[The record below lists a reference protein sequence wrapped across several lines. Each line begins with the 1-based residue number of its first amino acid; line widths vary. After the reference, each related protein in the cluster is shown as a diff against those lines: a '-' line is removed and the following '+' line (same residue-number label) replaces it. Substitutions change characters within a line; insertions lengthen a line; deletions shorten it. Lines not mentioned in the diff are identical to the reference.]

1 MNTTAYK
8 NTALT
13 KALSN
18 WLVDMPRWG
27 YTQQDELSELLSTH
41 ARALDKT
48 RPPKD
53 VLRHPVQLQALLD
66 AGLKLDSIELADG
79 ETLRWKALLENAPLE
94 VHAVLTAHGYPE
106 LAEDTFTSKAKQL
119 VEANLFHSLRY
130 TAHALPAPFQKV
142 SSEGAALLT
151 RFVVWAWE
159 QGKHAG
165 RPELLRVL
173 VDEGV
178 SKEFLLSP
186 LVMGGLK
193 AERLEAYRKVINQ
206 VVEAS
211 LTDRLPEAR
220 GSGRP
225 RL

>member
-1 MNTTAYK
+1 MTAPVYK

-13 KALSN
+13 KAIAR

-27 YTQQDELSELLSTH
+27 HTQQDELSELLKDH
-41 ARALDKT
+41 ARAVART
-48 RPPKD
+48 RLPKE
-53 VLRHPVQLQALLD
+53 VLRHPIQLQALLD
-66 AGLKLDSIELADG
+66 SGLSLDSIELEANQ
-79 ETLRWKALLENAPLE
+79 TLRWKALMENAPLE
-94 VHAVLTAHGYPE
+94 VHALLTTLGY
-106 LAEDTFTSKAKQL
+106 AEIAEETFTSKAKQL
-119 VEANLFHSLRY
+119 VEANLFNSLRY
-130 TAHALPAPFQKV
+130 TARALPAPFQKV

-151 RFVVWAWE
+151 RFVVWEWE

-165 RPELLRVL
+165 RPDLLRVL

-193 AERLEAYRKVINQ
+193 ADRQETYRKVINQ

-211 LTDRLPEAR
+211 LADRLPEAR
-220 GSGRP
+220 SSGRP